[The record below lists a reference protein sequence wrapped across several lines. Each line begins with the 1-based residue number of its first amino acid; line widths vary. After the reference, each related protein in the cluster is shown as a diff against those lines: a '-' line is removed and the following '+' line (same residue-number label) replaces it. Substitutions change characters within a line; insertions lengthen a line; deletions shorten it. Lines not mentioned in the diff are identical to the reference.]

1 MVTPHLVSSNSCTA
15 QLEFA
20 GAMTG
25 SSARAQLSKSGAF
38 LRLTILKVSTGRP
51 QNSAALLKT
60 ARLLNRTHQRI
71 GFSQHGAARLCGE

>member
-38 LRLTILKVSTGRP
+38 LRLTILTVVTGVHKIP
-51 QNSAALLKT
+51 Q
-60 ARLLNRTHQRI
+60 
-71 GFSQHGAARLCGE
+71 LCQKPRGY